1 MMLLMCVLTMTV
13 QTARAQEHSG
23 TTDDGLT
30 WELTQDGNGHY
41 TVLTITGT
49 GNMHD
54 YGHTTVD
61 NIWKTNAPWG
71 YDITSVTI
79 GSGVT
84 EIAKGAI
91 NGNKVVVK

>member
-13 QTARAQEHSG
+13 QTAWAQEHSG

-30 WELTQDGNGHY
+30 WELTKDGNGHY

-49 GNMHD
+49 GDMKN